1 MESEKMP
8 AGRKSRVEIM
18 ASDPKAL
25 TEAPEFKAAV
35 SAAVSAEV
43 SKILDTLKGSG
54 SSLSS
59 GDQKFAENLAMAFAT
74 LSEQGTG
81 RKYVAPE
88 ILRTRAEARER
99 MFDLIV
105 KARKEKRAATYQVVA
120 KTYLD
125 NQMVEPL
132 WVDSSHI
139 AQPTEIDWPGVPND
153 AMKPMNDT
161 AQEIHAA
168 FLESVGSKAKI
179 VLPAGG
185 EADAPDPSQDGYG
198 VTAKGL
204 VVRGGAVPRQNR
216 EASPPVNEEGLAV
229 LHKNQPGRSKEINVL
244 GTIAAPAR
252 QNA

>member
-179 VLPAGG
+179 V
-185 EADAPDPSQDGYG
+185 
-198 VTAKGL
+198 TAKGL